1 MLDDKIAATD
11 WEATQEELIQQVA
24 RESYLQWLCESK
36 DNKTVS
42 YSMNKKKKKILI
54 DDYLF
59 FCRCHLQVHHQHLQ
73 QHLNVLQIVIMV
85 INQKFY

>member
-24 RESYLQWLCESK
+24 RESYLQWLCDAK

-42 YSMNKKKKKILI
+42 LLI
-54 DDYLF
+54 PRDCD
-59 FCRCHLQVHHQHLQ
+59 
-73 QHLNVLQIVIMV
+73 
-85 INQKFY
+85 